1 MFQEDVP
8 SLVDAFKNLGDNMF
22 LETSGK
28 LFDLKDRII
37 MPDEVVESV
46 TNLESVGQKK
56 YELFVK
62 ERLVDKTKPVS
73 IRSNTVGSSSFDMG
87 CPKKY

>member
-1 MFQEDVP
+1 MYHLLLMH
-8 SLVDAFKNLGDNMF
+8 SKILVGICF

-62 ERLVDKTKPVS
+62 ERLVDKTKPVLDPIKNS
-73 IRSNTVGSSSFDMG
+73 GLKFFRYGLSKKNT
-87 CPKKY
+87 KE

>member
-8 SLVDAFKNLGDNMF
+8 SLVDAFKNLGGNMF

-28 LFDLKDRII
+28 LFDLKYRII

-62 ERLVDKTKPVS
+62 ESLVSDPCL
-73 IRSNTVGSSSFDMG
+73 IQSNTVGSSYLDMD